1 MRFLNFTIYKVFQPL
16 LVHQGAHLRDD
27 QQPLHRRWL
36 RREEDILSCSPCH
49 SPSSRTFPS
58 SAWPASTWR
67 AGWGVSWWRPQV
79 AGSSMGLTPMWM
91 GWLVKF
97 SVYALVFAKLRPTE
111 TQSFGLSTPLC
122 HRTSSRRMASESAA
136 YRGYIRSSVIPVP
149 TWVKQSRWLRTTFMR
164 RRGSSDNWTL
174 FENRAE
180 LPHGASF
187 TDCEI

>member
-1 MRFLNFTIYKVFQPL
+1 MTRIDLES
-16 LVHQGAHLRDD
+16 R
-27 QQPLHRRWL
+27 L
-36 RREEDILSCSPCH
+36 RREL
-49 SPSSRTFPS
+49 
-58 SAWPASTWR
+58 
-67 AGWGVSWWRPQV
+67 V
-79 AGSSMGLTPMWM
+79 ATTGRGEFDGADANVDGLT
-91 GWLVKF
+91 GEF

-149 TWVKQSRWLRTTFMR
+149 TWMKQSRWLRTTFMR
-164 RRGSSDNWTL
+164 RRGSSGNWTL
-174 FENRAE
+174 FGNRAE